1 MTFQWS
7 ITFSSSD
14 SIWLFQ
20 MNQCVFPAF
29 FLGIATGSGLQR
41 KLALAFHYSPA
52 HTKLVLVPKLFT
64 TKKILTGQRFFL
76 DEARNALLAQT
87 GYTGLLS
94 TSLTFVREL
103 SSRCV
108 NSTPTHILQNVW
120 PRMCPT
126 NNTGPRWMNDL
137 ITQWLLRLPEGRHT
151 GALALCLQNS
161 TRGRTILKALSWPK
175 WMRGSLSVASTVNF
189 PTYIGAQK
197 CQVIWRFYKSS
208 HPKISLLPS
217 HVCSLLLC

>member
-1 MTFQWS
+1 
-7 ITFSSSD
+7 
-14 SIWLFQ
+14 

-94 TSLTFVREL
+94 MSLTFVREL

-108 NSTPTHILQNVW
+108 NSTPTHILQNV
-120 PRMCPT
+120 
-126 NNTGPRWMNDL
+126 
-137 ITQWLLRLPEGRHT
+137 
-151 GALALCLQNS
+151 
-161 TRGRTILKALSWPK
+161 
-175 WMRGSLSVASTVNF
+175 
-189 PTYIGAQK
+189 
-197 CQVIWRFYKSS
+197 
-208 HPKISLLPS
+208 
-217 HVCSLLLC
+217 

>member
-1 MTFQWS
+1 
-7 ITFSSSD
+7 
-14 SIWLFQ
+14 

-94 TSLTFVREL
+94 VSHFCQRAFLEMCQFNTYPHTSK
-103 SSRCV
+103 C
-108 NSTPTHILQNVW
+108 
-120 PRMCPT
+120 M
-126 NNTGPRWMNDL
+126 
-137 ITQWLLRLPEGRHT
+137 TQDVSY
-151 GALALCLQNS
+151 Q
-161 TRGRTILKALSWPK
+161 
-175 WMRGSLSVASTVNF
+175 
-189 PTYIGAQK
+189 
-197 CQVIWRFYKSS
+197 
-208 HPKISLLPS
+208 
-217 HVCSLLLC
+217 

>member
-1 MTFQWS
+1 
-7 ITFSSSD
+7 
-14 SIWLFQ
+14 

-29 FLGIATGSGLQR
+29 FLGIVTGSGLQR

-64 TKKILTGQRFFL
+64 MKKIVTGQRFFM

-108 NSTPTHILQNVW
+108 SSTPTHIPQNVR
-120 PRMCPT
+120 PR
-126 NNTGPRWMNDL
+126 
-137 ITQWLLRLPEGRHT
+137 E
-151 GALALCLQNS
+151 
-161 TRGRTILKALSWPK
+161 
-175 WMRGSLSVASTVNF
+175 
-189 PTYIGAQK
+189 
-197 CQVIWRFYKSS
+197 
-208 HPKISLLPS
+208 
-217 HVCSLLLC
+217 CSLPGVLCSPCVLPTTQDQGE